1 MSEISPLSPE
11 ARAHLPAA
19 KHPDESEA
27 KWFARLGRPRQ
38 VIEVVKRVGV
48 GVYSDGFI
56 HAGNFA
62 YLSLVSLFAF
72 CIVAAAIA
80 GAFGQTE
87 SGLALI
93 AAFFKTVPQSVSVPC
108 TNRSKPP

>member
-11 ARAHLPAA
+11 ARAHLPATA
-19 KHPDESEA
+19 HANESEA
-27 KWFARLGRPRQ
+27 KWFARLGLTGQ
-38 VIEVVKRVGV
+38 VMEVTKRVAV

-72 CIVAAAIA
+72 CVVAAAIA

-93 AAFFKTVPQSVSVPC
+93 EGRLKSPSNPL
-108 TNRSKPP
+108 